1 MEAIK
6 DTIKSVIGSLSAK
19 RSAAPEDELAGFL
32 KKILT
37 KKEIRHIKVGYFKR
51 GVLNIAV
58 DSSTWL
64 YYFSLHKEEI
74 LKQLRSSVA
83 TVKELRFYIGEVK

>member
-1 MEAIK
+1 MEAIR
-6 DTIKSVIGSLSAK
+6 DTIKSVIGNLSARK
-19 RSAAPEDELAGFL
+19 SAAPEDELASFL

-64 YYFSLHKEEI
+64 YYFSLHKDGI
-74 LKQLRSSVA
+74 LKQLRDSFT
-83 TVKELRFYIGEVK
+83 TVKDMRFYIGDVK

>member
-6 DTIKSVIGSLSAK
+6 DTIQSVISDLSVRK
-19 RSAAPEDELAGFL
+19 SAVPEDELARFL

-51 GVLNIAV
+51 GILNVAV
-58 DSSTWL
+58 DSSAWL

-74 LKQLRSSVA
+74 LKQLRDRFK
-83 TVKELRFYIGEVK
+83 TVKDIRFYIGEVK